1 MYQQFL
7 DQAGTLFKPLQD
19 LVSLNQ
25 TAFESLANKQS
36 ALVSDIINDSISFTQ
51 KVLAEKDGNYWDL
64 HKSYWEGVSQKLNQ
78 ASQEAADYFT
88 TAQTKLSDLMQESL
102 LGSAMAEVTKNMP
115 SVEAAVA
122 SALKPM
128 DTAKIKPAVAAAKVP
143 AVQPA
148 PAPAIAPKAKAA
160 PAKPVVS
167 KTPEAKIVEPKPA
180 AKPVAAKP
188 AAKAADKVSA
198 PKPAEPKLAET
209 KPASA
214 SKASDTK
221 SAAKVADKSSA
232 AKAPAVEGKSN
243 RVAGDDATVESV
255 IRSIMAERNH

>member
-25 TAFESLANKQS
+25 TALEALTNKQS
-36 ALVSDIINDSISFTQ
+36 ALVSEIINDSISFTQ

-64 HKSYWEGVSQKLNQ
+64 HKAYWEGVNQKLNQ
-78 ASQEAADYFT
+78 ASQDAADYFSAT
-88 TAQTKLSDLMQESL
+88 HTKLSDMMQESL

-115 SVEAAVA
+115 SVEAAIA

-128 DTAKIKPAVAAAKVP
+128 DTAKIKPAAEASKVP
-143 AVQPA
+143 AAKPS
-148 PAPAIAPKAKAA
+148 PAPAIPKAK
-160 PAKPVVS
+160 
-167 KTPEAKIVEPKPA
+167 PA
-180 AKPVAAKP
+180 AAKTVVEKPAAKP
-188 AAKAADKVSA
+188 AAKAAA
-198 PKPAEPKLAET
+198 PKAAEA
-209 KPASA
+209 KPAV
-214 SKASDTK
+214 SKPVESK
-221 SAAKVADKSSA
+221 SAKVAEKPVVAKPSVTKPSVSEEKST
-232 AKAPAVEGKSN
+232 

>member
-25 TAFESLANKQS
+25 TAFEALANKQS
-36 ALVSDIINDSISFTQ
+36 ALVSEIINDSISFTQ

-64 HKSYWEGVSQKLNQ
+64 HKAYWEGVNQKLNQ
-78 ASQEAADYFT
+78 ASQDAADYFST
-88 TAQTKLSDLMQESL
+88 TQTKLSDLMQESL

-128 DTAKIKPAVAAAKVP
+128 DTAKIKPAAPAAKVP
-143 AVQPA
+143 AAKPTPA
-148 PAPAIAPKAKAA
+148 P
-160 PAKPVVS
+160 S
-167 KTPEAKIVEPKPA
+167 LA
-180 AKPVAAKP
+180 AKPKSAAKP
-188 AAKAADKVSA
+188 AAKVANA
-198 PKPAEPKLAET
+198 KPAEVKKPAET
-209 KPASA
+209 KKPVETKKPIEAKKPAEVKGPV
-214 SKASDTK
+214 KAAEK
-221 SAAKVADKSSA
+221 SVA
-232 AKAPAVEGKSN
+232 AKAPVAEEKST

>member
-51 KVLAEKDGNYWDL
+51 KVLAEKDGNYWEL
-64 HKSYWEGVSQKLNQ
+64 HKSYWEGVNQKLNQ
-78 ASQEAADYFT
+78 ASQEAAEYFT

-167 KTPEAKIVEPKPA
+167 KTPEAKTVEP
-180 AKPVAAKP
+180 KP

-198 PKPAEPKLAET
+198 SKPVEPKLAET

-214 SKASDTK
+214 SKAPDTK
-221 SAAKVADKSSA
+221 SAAKIADKAPA
-232 AKAPAVEGKSN
+232 AKAPAAEGKSN

>member
-25 TAFESLANKQS
+25 TALEALTNKQS
-36 ALVSDIINDSISFTQ
+36 ALVSEIINDSISFTQ

-64 HKSYWEGVSQKLNQ
+64 HKAYWEGVNQKLNQ
-78 ASQEAADYFT
+78 ASQDAADYFST
-88 TAQTKLSDLMQESL
+88 THTKLSDLMQESL
-102 LGSAMAEVTKNMP
+102 LGSAMVEVTKNMP

-128 DTAKIKPAVAAAKVP
+128 ETAKIKPTAEAAKVP
-143 AVQPA
+143 AVKPT
-148 PAPAIAPKAKAA
+148 PAPAIAKA
-160 PAKPVVS
+160 
-167 KTPEAKIVEPKPA
+167 KPA
-180 AKPVAAKP
+180 AKPAAAKPAAKP
-188 AAKAADKVSA
+188 AAKASA
-198 PKPAEPKLAET
+198 PKTAEVKPTEAGKPAEA
-209 KPASA
+209 
-214 SKASDTK
+214 K
-221 SAAKVADKSSA
+221 S
-232 AKAPAVEGKSN
+232 AKAPEKPPVAKASAPEEKST